1 MVDQAD
7 IGIIGL
13 GVMGHSLALNM
24 ERSGFAVAGL
34 DLDPVK
40 MQNFVQSREA
50 GKRFVAASSA
60 AELMAV
66 LERPRRILLM
76 VPAGRAVDSVIAQL
90 RPLMEPGDILI
101 DGGNSFFEDTERR
114 CQALESAGLK
124 FVGMGVSGGEE
135 GALCGPSLMPGG
147 PREAYEALEPIL
159 TAIAARAE
167 DGEPCVTYIGPR
179 GSGHYVK
186 MVHNGIEY
194 GDMQLIA
201 EAYDVLRR
209 GVGLPAQEVGE
220 IFARW
225 NEGVLQSYLLE
236 ITADILSK
244 KDADTGQPLVDLI
257 VDEAKQ
263 KGTGGWAAQDALDI
277 GAATPTISVAVE
289 SRIISSFKEQRVDA
303 SGLLEGPSPKFSGDK
318 AVMIDAVHDALYAS
332 RIVAYAQGMS
342 MLRVASD
349 EYGYGLDLAE
359 IARIWRA
366 GCIIRARMLNDIMDA
381 YRRVPG
387 CFNLMTDEDFR
398 RALAG
403 CQNGW
408 RLVVQQAVGMGIPVM
423 ATAASLSYY
432 DAFRSAVLPANLVQA
447 QRDYFGAHTYRRVD
461 KPGVFHTVW
470 VEKEK

>member
-1 MVDQAD
+1 MVEKAE

-24 ERSGFAVAGL
+24 ERNGYAVAGL
-34 DLDPVK
+34 DLDAVK
-40 MQNFVQSREA
+40 MQNFVNSRDE
-50 GKRFVAASSA
+50 GRQLIPSSTS

-66 LERPRRILLM
+66 LERPRRILMM

-90 RPLMEPGDILI
+90 KPLMEPGDMVI

-114 CQALESAGLK
+114 CQTLESAGLK

-135 GALCGPSLMPGG
+135 GALWGPSLMPGG
-147 PREAYEALEPIL
+147 PREAWEALSPIL
-159 TAIAARAE
+159 TAIAARAD
-167 DGEPCVTYIGPR
+167 DGEPCVAYIGPR

-201 EAYDVLRR
+201 EAYDMLRR
-209 GVGLPAQEVGE
+209 GLGLPAQEIGE

-225 NEGVLQSYLLE
+225 NEGVLQSYLME

-244 KDADTGQPLVDLI
+244 QDADTGKPLVDLI

-289 SRIISSFKEQRVDA
+289 SRIISSFKEQRVQA
-303 SGLLEGPSPKFSGDK
+303 SALLRGPAPRFEGDPQP
-318 AVMIDAVHDALYAS
+318 AIDAVHDALYAS
-332 RIVAYAQGMS
+332 RMVAYAQGMS

-349 EYGYGLDLAE
+349 EYGYGLNLAE

-381 YRRVPG
+381 YRREPDL
-387 CFNLMTDEDFR
+387 FNLMIDEDFR
-398 RALAG
+398 RALAN
-403 CQNGW
+403 CQDGW
-408 RLVVQQAVGMGIPVM
+408 RMVVQQAVGMGIPVM
-423 ATAASLSYY
+423 AMAASLSYY
-432 DAFRSAVLPANLVQA
+432 DAFRSSVLPANLIQA

-470 VEKEK
+470 VEGSK

>member
-1 MVDQAD
+1 MVEKAE

-24 ERSGFAVAGL
+24 ERNGYAVAGL
-34 DLDPVK
+34 DLDAVK
-40 MQNFVQSREA
+40 MQNFVNSRDE
-50 GKRFVAASSA
+50 GRQLIPSSTS

-66 LERPRRILLM
+66 LERPRRILMM

-90 RPLMEPGDILI
+90 KPLMEPGDIVI

-114 CQALESAGLK
+114 CQTLESAGLK

-135 GALCGPSLMPGG
+135 GALWGPSLMPGG
-147 PREAYEALEPIL
+147 PREAWEALSPIL
-159 TAIAARAE
+159 TAIAARAD
-167 DGEPCVTYIGPR
+167 DGEPCVAYIGPR

-201 EAYDVLRR
+201 EAYDMLRR
-209 GVGLPAQEVGE
+209 GLGLPAQEIGE

-225 NEGVLQSYLLE
+225 NEGVLQSYLME

-244 KDADTGQPLVDLI
+244 QDADTGKPLVDLI

-289 SRIISSFKEQRVDA
+289 SRIISSFKEQRVQA
-303 SGLLEGPSPKFSGDK
+303 SALLRGPAPRFTGDPQP
-318 AVMIDAVHDALYAS
+318 VIDAVHDALYAS
-332 RIVAYAQGMS
+332 RMVAYAQGMS

-349 EYGYGLDLAE
+349 EYGYGLNLAE

-381 YRRVPG
+381 YRREPDL
-387 CFNLMTDEDFR
+387 FNLMIDEDFR
-398 RALAG
+398 RALAN
-403 CQNGW
+403 CQDGW
-408 RLVVQQAVGMGIPVM
+408 RMVVQQAVGMGIPLM
-423 ATAASLSYY
+423 AMAASLSYY
-432 DAFRSAVLPANLVQA
+432 DAFRSSVLPANLIQA

-470 VEKEK
+470 VEGSK